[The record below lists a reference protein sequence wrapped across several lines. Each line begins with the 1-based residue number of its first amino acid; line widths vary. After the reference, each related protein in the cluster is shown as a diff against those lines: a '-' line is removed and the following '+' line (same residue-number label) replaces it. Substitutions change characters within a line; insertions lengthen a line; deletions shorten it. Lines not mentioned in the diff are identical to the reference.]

1 MCFLY
6 ALLQRVE
13 FATML
18 KRLDDPDWFEVS
30 CTGALV
36 SSLACE
42 SDCRYLI
49 FTQLC
54 LLILIKAQE
63 KAWLCIHQ
71 ARRHDTGREVSGKA
85 TKLTKNE
92 EGRCDET
99 HSLII
104 SDPKFTMNAFFVV
117 PCGTKRSGQPPNT
130 SFNNQDEF
138 PHCWFL

>member
-6 ALLQRVE
+6 VLLQRVE

-18 KRLDDPDWFEVS
+18 KHLDDPERFEVS
-30 CTGALV
+30 RTGALV

-42 SDCRYLI
+42 HDCRYLI

-63 KAWLCIHQ
+63 KAWLCIHR

-85 TKLTKNE
+85 TQLHEKG
-92 EGRCDET
+92 EGRRVET
-99 HSLII
+99 HSLVI
-104 SDPKFTMNAFFVV
+104 SDPKFTMSAFF
-117 PCGTKRSGQPPNT
+117 SAM
-130 SFNNQDEF
+130 
-138 PHCWFL
+138 